1 MENCKVEFIQDGQKM
16 IVDFKLDGDELT
28 YTVGLEP
35 KEYDPKKDYG
45 LSGKLFTMFMDTLV
59 AQTTEIPEDAEISDM
74 QVNEAPEYEPEVPE
88 AEVIE
93 PEVDTTKDAGTTEAN

>member
-59 AQTTEIPEDAEISDM
+59 AQTTEIPEEAEIADM
-74 QVNEAPEYEPEVPE
+74 QVNEAPEYEPEVPD

-93 PEVDTTKDAGTTEAN
+93 PEVTTEDAGTTESN